1 MKDQLIAIL
10 EAMRL
15 SLTALRKHSE
25 PDGPTAEVTLEELR
39 RFLLESHVVSAIEA
53 LCPNVES
60 PALCPNVESPAM
72 SPDDSE
78 SGGLHDRQARR
89 QLS

>member
-15 SLTALRKHSE
+15 SQAALRKHSE
-25 PDGPTAEVTLEELR
+25 PDGPTAEVTLKELR
-39 RFLLESHVVSAIEA
+39 RFLLGSHVVSAIEA

-60 PALCPNVESPAM
+60 PAM

-78 SGGLHDRQARR
+78 PGGLHDRQARR